1 MSSSA
6 ASISREEPARPH
18 FEVADVFRLHGASY
32 RRTHRLP
39 LPQLRV
45 MSAIER
51 CRTPA
56 LGGHVDECEACGH
69 QRISY
74 NSCRNRHCPKCQ
86 ANARRKWVEA
96 QKQALLPVE
105 YFHVVFT
112 LPDALNPLLRWN
124 QRLLLNLLFTAVSE
138 TLLEFAARH
147 LGGEPGVTAVLH
159 TWGQTLVEHPHLHC
173 IVTGGALAKDGRS
186 WKSCRPGYL
195 FPVRALSE
203 VFRGKYCAFLRRA
216 FAAHQLRGSEALT
229 LLVSGEA
236 FESFMRELKGKSFVV
251 YAKRP
256 FAGPAQVIEYIG
268 RYTHRIAISNQ
279 RILSVDEMTVSFRWK
294 DYRDGEKVKVM
305 TLDAHEFVRRFLLH
319 VLPSEFVRIR
329 HYGILANGRRKTK
342 LERCRTLLLADSP
355 KSRSEPQNAS
365 DTDAEDQHLRCEKCH
380 CGRMVRR
387 EEVLPSYDASQTMQ
401 RSASLHY
408 P

>member
-1 MSSSA
+1 MSASA
-6 ASISREEPARPH
+6 ASISREQPARPH

-39 LPQLRV
+39 VPHLRV

-51 CRTPA
+51 CRTAA

-86 ANARRKWVEA
+86 ASARHKWVEA

-112 LPDALNPLLRWN
+112 LPDAINPLMRWN
-124 QRLLLNLLFTAVSE
+124 QRLLLNLLFKAVSE
-138 TLLEFAARH
+138 TLLEFADRH

-173 IVTGGALAKDGRS
+173 IVTGGALAKDESRWTSCARS
-186 WKSCRPGYL
+186 FL
-195 FPVRALSE
+195 FPVRALSP
-203 VFRGKYCAFLRRA
+203 VFRGKYCDFLKHAFEHGCLLGAETLPMLASRENFLRYV
-216 FAAHQLRGSEALT
+216 HD
-229 LLVSGEA
+229 
-236 FESFMRELKGKSFVV
+236 LKGQGWVV

-256 FAGPAQVIEYIG
+256 FAGPEQVIEYIG
-268 RYTHRIAISNQ
+268 RYTHRVAISNH
-279 RILSVDEMTVSFRWK
+279 RIIAIAAQAVSFRWK
-294 DYRDGEKVKVM
+294 DYRDGAREKVM
-305 TLDAHEFVRRFLLH
+305 TLSAQEFIRRFLLH
-319 VLPSEFVRIR
+319 VLPPEFVRLR
-329 HYGILANGRRKTK
+329 HYGVLANGRRKTK
-342 LERCRTLLLADSP
+342 LARCRTLLQTDLP
-355 KSRSEPQNAS
+355 IINNEPQHAEQVGGS
-365 DTDAEDQHLRCEKCH
+365 DEQLLCEKCH
-380 CGRMVRR
+380 LGQMLRC
-387 EEVLPSYDASQTMQ
+387 EELLPERAPLSPRARITN
-401 RSASLHY
+401 LHY